1 MIIKQQFTSTSP
13 IRVLQVVGSI
23 DIGGGGIQSF
33 IQQVYKEI
41 DYTKIQFDFV
51 VHMHREPS
59 YENEIINKGGR
70 VYYIEDDA
78 FEKRDWLTYI
88 HFWKN
93 FFKDHPE
100 YRIVH
105 GHLRSTASIYLYEA
119 KKAGCITI
127 AHSHATN
134 NGYGISAIVKDVLQF
149 PIRYIADY
157 FMGCSKQ
164 ANDWMFGKR
173 VSNNSH
179 CYVIKNGIDSSKFV
193 FDPQKR
199 RRIRELLEID
209 DDTFVIGTVGRLVP
223 QKNQELLIN
232 ALPSLV
238 AARKVFLL
246 IVGNGPL
253 YRKLQ
258 ERINLLELNHSA
270 CLLGSRNDV
279 DELLQG
285 FDCFAMPSRDEGLG
299 ISIIEAQAADLPV
312 VVSPA
317 ISEEACITD
326 TIIRA
331 NSFDVLQWA
340 DLLAHISEK
349 QRTNKMLEIKA
360 AGYDINEVA
369 NRLCDFYYRC
379 IGIGDAKW

>member
-1 MIIKQQFTSTSP
+1 M
-13 IRVLQVVGSI
+13 RVLQVVGSI
-23 DIGGGGIQSF
+23 DVGGGGIQSF
-33 IQQVYKEI
+33 LHQLYREI
-41 DYTKIQFDFV
+41 DNSKIQFDFV
-51 VHMHREPS
+51 VHMKGEPS

-88 HFWKN
+88 HFWNK

-100 YRIVH
+100 YVIVH

-127 AHSHATN
+127 AHSHAIN
-134 NGYGISAIVKDVLQF
+134 NGYGIPAILKDALQF

-164 ANDWMFGKR
+164 ANDWMFGER
-173 VSNNSH
+173 VSNSSN
-179 CYVIKNGIDSSKFV
+179 CYIIKNGIDSSKFV

-232 ALPSLV
+232 SLPGV
-238 AARKVFLL
+238 IAARKALLL
-246 IVGNGPL
+246 IVGDGPL
-253 YRKLQ
+253 YRQLQ
-258 ERINLLELNHSA
+258 ERINFLELNNYTR
-270 CLLGSRNDV
+270 LLGSRDDV
-279 DELLQG
+279 DELLQA
-285 FDCFAMPSRDEGLG
+285 FDCFAMPSRHEGFG

-317 ISEEACITD
+317 ISKEACITD
-326 TIIRA
+326 NIIRA
-331 NSFDVLQWA
+331 DSFDVLQWIE
-340 DLLAHISEK
+340 LLAHINEK
-349 QRTNKMLEIKA
+349 KRTNKMQEIID

-369 NRLCDFYYRC
+369 NRISDFYYGC
-379 IGIGDAKW
+379 IGIENTK